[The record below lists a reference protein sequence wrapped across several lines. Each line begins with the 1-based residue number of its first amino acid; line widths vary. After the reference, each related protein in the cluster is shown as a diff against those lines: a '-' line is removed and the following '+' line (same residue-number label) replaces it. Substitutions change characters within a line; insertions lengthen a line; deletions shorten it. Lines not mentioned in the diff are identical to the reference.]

1 MGDWVDFTKVKPALG
16 QDVLI
21 YRQWSSPPN
30 KHYSEY
36 ILASY
41 IKNPYDKR
49 RNCFVK
55 TQDKISRTP
64 MFINRVTHWMPLP
77 NPPEKVVENIP
88 EATARS
94 IVCEMF
100 GGNK

>member
-1 MGDWVDFTKVKPALG
+1 MSDWIDLNKVKPTLG

-21 YRQWSSPPN
+21 FRQWGSPPN
-30 KHYSEY
+30 KHYTEY

-55 TQDKISRTP
+55 TQDKVNRTP

-77 NPPEKVVENIP
+77 KPPEKLEENIP
-88 EATARS
+88 ETTAMS
-94 IVCEMF
+94 MVGEMF
-100 GGNK
+100 GGSK